1 MASLIT
7 YTKKLLVQRVRQDL
21 ANDFPDSEFA
31 ISEREVL
38 LHIDQALAF
47 NIVGHIWNGS
57 KVTGAMEIPEGVL
70 HTYELPALVQD
81 SVTSEWYTTLPQ
93 PPVSLALGYSI
104 PRCYFA
110 STMYGV
116 SQEILPISAK
126 RAGFRRN
133 MPRAAGAEYRVDN
146 GTRLIVTAND
156 GSALS
161 NQTLYVQMIKTRTD
175 SMTEELNMPD
185 DLIELVYNG
194 AYNKLV
200 QRYKMPKD
208 IIDDNIGAGNNTQKS

>member
-1 MASLIT
+1 MASLIP
-7 YTKKLLVQRVRQDL
+7 YTKKLLVQRIRQDL
-21 ANDFPDSEFA
+21 ANDFPDSEFS
-31 ISEREVL
+31 ISEKEVL

-47 NIVGHIWNGS
+47 NIVGQIWNGS
-57 KVTGAMEIPEGVL
+57 KITGAMEVPEGVL

-81 SVTSEWYTTLPQ
+81 AVTSEWYTTLPQ

-110 STMYGV
+110 ATQFGV
-116 SQEILPISAK
+116 SQDILPISAK
-126 RAGFRRN
+126 RASYRRN
-133 MPRAAGAEYRVDN
+133 MPRPAGAEYRVDN
-146 GTRLIVTAND
+146 GTKLIVTAND
-156 GSALS
+156 GSPLS
-161 NQTLYVQMIKTRTD
+161 NLTVYVQMIKTRTE

-185 DLIELVYNG
+185 DMIELVYNG

-208 IIDDNIGAGNNTQKS
+208 IIDDQIGGGNTTQK